1 LISYH
6 QSLLWKR
13 LLLAQ
18 KMLFWK
24 KNLNKNDV
32 LCELNGLFKHYRG
45 NEVSEEQITDI
56 DVKTLTYIRTAR
68 NKSHLATSS

>member
-1 LISYH
+1 MET
-6 QSLLWKR
+6 
-13 LLLAQ
+13 LALGP
-18 KMLFWK
+18 KNAVLEK